1 MGFGWDEDKD
11 MGVLVVPKKMLLE
24 AQSKPF
30 DSKKNCF
37 VPDEKEGFLP
47 AEVVG
52 TKGEELTVQLE
63 KGEVRAARLLY
74 SSNIMKNRCL

>member
-11 MGVLVVPKKMLLE
+11 MNVLVVNKKMLLE

-37 VPDEKEGFLP
+37 VPDEKDGFLP

-63 KGEVRAARLLY
+63 KGEVCRPVR
-74 SSNIMKNRCL
+74 IV